1 MKFRLKMT
9 QIAFMLG
16 CSYTLQCYG
25 AERLLL
31 DIIAQ
36 PVENEISARQA
47 LKDGALLDLFNTPN
61 DKKPALLNDL
71 IDIAVTYDEVQS
83 KNVRQFLKNA
93 ITNGFFDSELLQS
106 AKKGKITAK
115 KQSLFNK
122 KNSLLDDL
130 LKFERNVSIGSKHT
144 LQLPEV
150 RAFSQPEILSVEPA
164 ELPGNLRIS
173 QTACDLPDETQFNLI
188 NVLATLNTEKLEDSL
203 QKLYKGSVLSAQ
215 NNALEN
221 RTTENYAQAINAL
234 ELFSKVRGVATLI
247 DGYLKSVNYQLA
259 SIVPSEKKVSVGYIY
274 NSSELVDSP
283 EQKLV
288 RAALEE
294 RKKLAFSVFFAF
306 FGKIDIAKI
315 TAKQAIIN
323 ADKIL
328 GASVSEV
335 DNDGSIVGED
345 KQEATA
351 SIRTETK
358 TFLESIW
365 GVAKRTGA
373 TNIVEF
379 KL

>member
-36 PVENEISARQA
+36 PVENEISARQS

-106 AKKGKITAK
+106 AKKGTITAK

-247 DGYLKSVNYQLA
+247 DGYLKSVNSQLA

-288 RAALEE
+288 RTALEE